1 MNSIFNSECI
11 EAFFRMMNK
20 PVSDVGELAGIAKT
34 ALNKVAG
41 ELFISKVEIKLSD
54 SKNTNN
60 EMASFC
66 EVLYDDNAMAGAKPI
81 KVEDSIAEG
90 CGGIVLIT
98 PTRDLNEDEISALSQ
113 IGETIIVFFT
123 RTLMLTLLTRF
134 AFMDTASG
142 AHNFAGFTSRLV
154 ELEKKGIMWGYDA
167 FFFNI
172 SNFRYVNKKL
182 PYHVGDR
189 ILVKYVSII
198 NAFLK
203 EGEILSRLG
212 GDNFVALVEKER
224 SDAFIN
230 LLQNMEIDFQHERKN
245 YSFSFGATI
254 GCAHLKDAKVAE
266 SVMNC
271 VSIAYTVARRTRK
284 VQYYTDN
291 MHKQVM
297 EEKELMVHFQQG
309 MKKKE
314 FKVFFQPK
322 VNAKELKLVGAE
334 GLVRWMHEGREIP
347 PSNFIPMLEQSGDI
361 CELDFYLL
369 EEVCSYIRK
378 RIDANKDNVCVSVNF
393 SKKNLYDP
401 DMASKILS
409 IVDKY
414 EVPHELIEVELTESQ
429 DYEDYRKMNE
439 LIIALQEMGIR
450 VLVDDFGTG
459 SSSLI
464 MLKNTKPKV
473 IKIDKSF
480 IPEINETDNID
491 RDIMMLHY
499 IVSLAKEFNA
509 SVIAEGVETKEQIDL
524 VVGAGCNIIQ
534 GYYFDGPLDEDRFA
548 SRIDNKLFYQD
559 KIK

>member
-1 MNSIFNSECI
+1 
-11 EAFFRMMNK
+11 
-20 PVSDVGELAGIAKT
+20 
-34 ALNKVAG
+34 
-41 ELFISKVEIKLSD
+41 
-54 SKNTNN
+54 
-60 EMASFC
+60 
-66 EVLYDDNAMAGAKPI
+66 
-81 KVEDSIAEG
+81 
-90 CGGIVLIT
+90 
-98 PTRDLNEDEISALSQ
+98 
-113 IGETIIVFFT
+113 
-123 RTLMLTLLTRF
+123 
-134 AFMDTASG
+134 
-142 AHNFAGFTSRLV
+142 
-154 ELEKKGIMWGYDA
+154 
-167 FFFNI
+167 
-172 SNFRYVNKKL
+172 
-182 PYHVGDR
+182 
-189 ILVKYVSII
+189 
-198 NAFLK
+198 
-203 EGEILSRLG
+203 
-212 GDNFVALVEKER
+212 
-224 SDAFIN
+224 
-230 LLQNMEIDFQHERKN
+230 
-245 YSFSFGATI
+245 
-254 GCAHLKDAKVAE
+254 
-266 SVMNC
+266 
-271 VSIAYTVARRTRK
+271 
-284 VQYYTDN
+284 
-291 MHKQVM
+291 
-297 EEKELMVHFQQG
+297 
-309 MKKKE
+309 
-314 FKVFFQPK
+314 
-322 VNAKELKLVGAE
+322 
-334 GLVRWMHEGREIP
+334 
-347 PSNFIPMLEQSGDI
+347 MLEQSGDI

-378 RIDANKDNVCVSVNF
+378 RIDANRDNVCVSVNF

-509 SVIAEGVETKEQIDL
+509 SVIAEGVETKKQIDL